1 MCQEATSDMSDLQF
15 AKNTAS
21 CAFVKRRIGLE
32 YNFTA
37 TSKIDKTFGNA
48 FSSWFKGVMI

>member
-1 MCQEATSDMSDLQF
+1 MSDLQF

-48 FSSWFKGVMI
+48 FSSRFKGVMI